1 MLAKG
6 FDPLEIA
13 FKLLIEEEKAR
24 LSQGRVEKREE
35 PARLESGRIH
45 DASTPVTLIDVSGR
59 GVLRELVVKAS
70 SPSFKATVI
79 VDGEVL
85 YSEDYTWFQSV
96 SDTLESI
103 DAFTTDSTYVLRFQG
118 VGFNTGIRVSVDG
131 LEPGFTISEAYW
143 VVEYSPR

>member
-1 MLAKG
+1 MLVDG
-6 FDPLEIA
+6 IDPLDIA
-13 FKLLIEEEKAR
+13 LKLLVEEEKAR
-24 LSQGRVEKREE
+24 LSQSRTEKKEE
-35 PARLESGRIH
+35 PVRLESGRMH

-70 SPSFKATVI
+70 SPGFKATVI

-85 YSEDYTWFQSV
+85 YSEDYTWFYNV

-103 DAFTTDSTYVLRFQG
+103 DAFTADSTYVLRFQG
-118 VGFNTGIRVSVDG
+118 IRFTTGIRVSIDG